1 MTKGRL
7 FSPLIVAVLIL
18 AGFLVYINLP
28 SGEEKEKSTP
38 KPTPVKIAK
47 VLNQPLPIVIEALGT
62 AIANESVTITAQE
75 TKIVKQLAF
84 NDGDSVLKDQ
94 LLVQLDDREEMA
106 RVNELDVSLSEAI
119 RQYERI
125 KNLRKESAA
134 SEQLLDEQDA
144 RVKGLQAQ
152 IDVAHSQLSELRVN
166 APFAGQLGVRSVSLG
181 SLVQPGDV
189 ITTLD
194 DVSLIKVDFS
204 VSETHLASLQL
215 GQKVSAT
222 SVAYA
227 NETFE
232 GAITSVGSRVDP
244 VTRSVLVRAVID
256 NADRKL
262 RPGMLLQVLLEKRVL
277 QALLIPE
284 KALVPQEN
292 KQFVYVLND
301 QKVVKTEIQIGARK
315 PGVVQVVSGL
325 SEGQSVVVEGTLRV
339 RDQSAVR
346 VLNADGE

>member
-1 MTKGRL
+1 MAKGRL

-18 AGFLVYINLP
+18 ASFLVYINLP
-28 SGEEKEKSTP
+28 NDEEKKKSKP
-38 KPTPVKIAK
+38 KPTPVKVAK
-47 VLNQPLPIVIEALGT
+47 VLSQPLPIVIEALGT

-75 TKIVKQLAF
+75 TKIVTELAF
-84 NDGDSVLKDQ
+84 NDGDSVSKGQ
-94 LLVQLDDREEMA
+94 LLVQFDDREEMA
-106 RVNELDVSLSEAI
+106 RVNELDVSLSEAV

-152 IDVAHSQLSELRVN
+152 IDVAHSQVSELRVN
-166 APFAGQLGVRSVSLG
+166 APFGGQLGVRSVSVG

-215 GQKVSAT
+215 GQRVSAT
-222 SVAYA
+222 SVAYSS
-227 NETFE
+227 EVFE
-232 GAITSVGSRVDP
+232 GSIASIGSRVDP
-244 VTRSVLVRAVID
+244 VTRSVQVRAVID

-284 KALVPQEN
+284 KALVPQED
-292 KQFVYVLND
+292 KQFVYVLNGD
-301 QKVVKTEIQIGARK
+301 KVSKTQIQIGARK
-315 PGVVQVVSGL
+315 PGSVQILDGL
-325 SEGQSVVVEGTLRV
+325 SEGQTVVVEGTLRV
-339 RDQSAVR
+339 RDESTVR
-346 VLNADGE
+346 VLNTDGE